1 MRILLI
7 SPGKDVYYA
16 KRLGRAFKLPPLGL
30 STIAAL
36 TKPDIEVSI
45 LDEHV
50 EPLNYDDTADLVGI
64 SVMTA
69 VALGPMRLPANL
81 NLAEPK
87 LFWEDRIHQLFPKKR
102 SSTATLS
109 LLEKQKVHGKG

>member
-36 TKPDIEVSI
+36 IKPGIGSPFWTSM
-45 LDEHV
+45 L
-50 EPLNYDDTADLVGI
+50 EPLNYDDAADLVGI

-69 VALGPMRLPANL
+69 VAPRA
-81 NLAEPK
+81 
-87 LFWEDRIHQLFPKKR
+87 
-102 SSTATLS
+102 
-109 LLEKQKVHGKG
+109 V